1 MYAPRSA
8 DQLTALAKRLSDKG
22 LLAVGNIYSVA
33 DLARIN
39 AVMDPI
45 FASRANE
52 RRAYVR
58 PDEMHDAGIL
68 EFVLSR
74 KMKDLILSIV
84 PNPVLYHFHAYEI
97 AGHSAESHIFADQ
110 LGGWHRD
117 PDSEFYPRDP
127 THVSIFVYLS
137 EVGEEDGPFQFS
149 PHSPDQ
155 PLHSSSPVVSMTGPI
170 GMSFVWRRSHYHRAA
185 PNRGPR
191 RRRLVKISVQP
202 NEFPSAHLRNEF
214 FRKVVEELPAG
225 DDELDLLLGRY
236 QGRSG
241 PKLDSN
247 QAIKFF
253 DVEPN
258 SQINVPANILKQ
270 MKRREEAERGKP
282 VAYD

>member
-1 MYAPRSA
+1 MYAPRNGE
-8 DQLTALAKRLSDKG
+8 QLTALAKRLSDRG

-33 DLARIN
+33 DLAIIN

-58 PDEMHDAGIL
+58 PDEMQNAGIL
-68 EFVLSR
+68 DFVLSR
-74 KMKDLILSIV
+74 KMKDLILSVV

-97 AGHSAESHIFADQ
+97 AGNSTEFAYFRGSTRRLASRSRQRVLSTRSDARQHLRLPVGCRRGRRPLPILSAQS
-110 LGGWHRD
+110 R
-117 PDSEFYPRDP
+117 S
-127 THVSIFVYLS
+127 
-137 EVGEEDGPFQFS
+137 
-149 PHSPDQ
+149 

-202 NEFPSAHLRNEF
+202 NEFPSAHLRNDF

-225 DDELDLLLGRY
+225 DDEMDLLLGRY

-241 PKLDSN
+241 PKLNSS
-247 QAIKFF
+247 QPIKFF

-258 SQINVPANILKQ
+258 SQINVPASILKQ
-270 MKRREEAERGKP
+270 MKRREDAERGKP